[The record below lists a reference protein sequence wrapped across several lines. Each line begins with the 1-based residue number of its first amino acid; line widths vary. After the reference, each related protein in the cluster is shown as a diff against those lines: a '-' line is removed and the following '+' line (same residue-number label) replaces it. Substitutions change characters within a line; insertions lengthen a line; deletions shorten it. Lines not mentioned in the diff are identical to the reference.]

1 MPTDISNQVG
11 TARQFMPR
19 ADNTYQGNY
28 RGISP
33 VQAQASMGSDV
44 DLAANLLK
52 LGDALN
58 GYMMSHEHYR
68 DEMGHIMAERMVN
81 SESPEDI
88 KRLNTID
95 AAQQYGYADATA
107 NPYFRAYAEKIRG
120 GFLAA
125 RMKQEY
131 DQKYS
136 MDPAKSLE
144 EEARRYNEFS
154 SDWKANNITGDRSP
168 VNITAFDDGFNE
180 SQLANMSNL
189 SNQWVST
196 KHQEDIINTY
206 AYMNSQLGGLI
217 ANSSDILANKNEM
230 TKRVQKILNT
240 GRLAGLPAQYRV
252 QLMEKWAQQF
262 VQTGHITADRFWQ
275 MAQNVTIQTGIDGE
289 TVHLSDILDEQSYK
303 SMAAEYNASYM
314 SREHYDILNKFI
326 NMGEAG
332 KTAYIDYMSKATPE
346 EKIWL
351 SRNQGYVFSE
361 IARKKAEEERKR
373 RNIAAAVAK
382 AQKDRAGH
390 KLTSK
395 TDYNYLLQ
403 AQLEGK
409 DTMNGVPIKSYRV
422 GEDFEAWFNG
432 QLTQLMADGNTD
444 GYFKALALPQAND
457 FKSQL
462 ANNYA
467 LALNSL
473 HITGSDG
480 GTNLDENP
488 KLRLMLIMMQGN
500 AQQFAATF
508 PSLAADAFFLDK
520 MHTIYGD
527 DIESAAQKY
536 AMVKGMDDDTRKSYE
551 DEFDS
556 KGYVDDKIAGIT
568 IQNSGGLKTKDIGL
582 SSANNDKLIDMA
594 KDLYVAMRY
603 SGDSKTAWDAV
614 KSVFVDNCTVYHNS
628 IYPKALANNMGTPDN
643 DTAFRYGLD
652 ALSDVVTEGT
662 DTKSEDAQLSYD
674 PRNAM
679 FIGWVPGQ
687 GKVIRSVEWVR
698 EQGLWRWNE
707 YAKQAAEAQ
716 QDAASQQQ
724 DATQEDVDDA
734 NQTHADLVNDR
745 DTKAAYDAYKEEE
758 DNPVQPSNGG
768 LPGLVSWLIN
778 KATGN

>member
-19 ADNTYQGNY
+19 ADTTYQGNY

-33 VQAQASMGSDV
+33 VQAQASMDSEGE
-44 DLAANLLK
+44 LAGNLLR

-58 GYMMSHEHYR
+58 SYLVSHENYR

-81 SESPEDI
+81 SETPEDI

-95 AAQQYGYADATA
+95 AAQQYGYADASA

-168 VNITAFDDGFNE
+168 SNVTAFDDGFNE
-180 SQLANMSNL
+180 SQLANMSAL

-196 KHQEDIINTY
+196 KHQEDIVNTY
-206 AYMNSQLGGLI
+206 AFLNSKLGGLI
-217 ANSSDILANKNEM
+217 ANSEEILANKNEM
-230 TKRVQKILNT
+230 TKRVQEILNA
-240 GRLAGLPAQYRV
+240 GRLAGLPAQYRI
-252 QLMEKWAQQF
+252 QLMEKWAKQF
-262 VQTGHITADRFWQ
+262 VQTGHITSDRFWQ

-289 TVHLSDILDEQSYK
+289 TVHLSDILDEQTYK
-303 SMAAEYNASYM
+303 TMTAEYNASYM
-314 SREHYDILNKFI
+314 SRKHYDILQKFI
-326 NMGEAG
+326 DMGDAG
-332 KTAYIDYMSKATPE
+332 RTAYLDYMEKASPE
-346 EKIWL
+346 EKAWL
-351 SRNQGYVFSE
+351 SKSQGYVFRE
-361 IARKKAEEERKR
+361 IARKKAEKERKNR
-373 RNIAAAVAK
+373 AVAAAVAK

-390 KLTSK
+390 KLTSN
-395 TDYNYLLQ
+395 TDYSYLLQ

-409 DTMNGVPIKSYRV
+409 DTMNGVPLKSYRV
-422 GEDFEAWFNG
+422 GEDFSEWFNG
-432 QLTQLMADGNTD
+432 QLIQLMADGNTD

-488 KLRLMLIMMQGN
+488 KLRPMLIMMQGN

-556 KGYVDDKIAGIT
+556 NGYVDDKIAGIT

-614 KSVFVDNCTVYHNS
+614 KSVFVNNCTVYHNS

-662 DTKSEDAQLSYD
+662 DTKSEDVQLSYD
-674 PRNAM
+674 PRNGM
-679 FIGWVPGQ
+679 FIAWVPGQ
-687 GKVIRSVEWVR
+687 GREVRSIEWVR

-716 QDAASQQQ
+716 QAAASQQQ
-724 DATQEDVDDA
+724 DATQEDVDEV
-734 NQTHADLVNDR
+734 NTTHADLASDR
-745 DTKAAYDAYKEEE
+745 NYTAAYAAYKEDE
-758 DNPVQPSNGG
+758 DNPVQPANGG

>member
-1 MPTDISNQVG
+1 MPTDISDKVG

-19 ADNTYQGNY
+19 ADSTYQGNY

-58 GYMMSHEHYR
+58 GYLMSHEHYR

-81 SESPEDI
+81 SETPEDI

-95 AAQQYGYADATA
+95 AAQQYGYADASA

-154 SDWKANNITGDRSP
+154 SNWKANNITGDRSP
-168 VNITAFDDGFNE
+168 SNVTAFDDGFNE
-180 SQLANMSNL
+180 SQLVNMSTL

-206 AYMNSQLGGLI
+206 AFLNSKLGGLI
-217 ANSSDILANKNEM
+217 ANSEEILANKNEM
-230 TKRVQKILNT
+230 TKRVQEILNA
-240 GRLAGLPAQYRV
+240 GRLAGLPAQYRI

-262 VQTGHITADRFWQ
+262 VQTGHIPADRFWQ

-289 TVHLSDILDEQSYK
+289 TVHLSDILDEQTYK
-303 SMAAEYNASYM
+303 TMAAEYNASYM
-314 SREHYDILNKFI
+314 SRKHYDILQKFI
-326 NMGEAG
+326 DMGDAG
-332 KTAYIDYMSKATPE
+332 RTAYLDYMDKASPE
-346 EKIWL
+346 EKAWL
-351 SRNQGYVFSE
+351 SKSQGYVFSE
-361 IARKKAEEERKR
+361 IARKKAEKERKNR
-373 RNIAAAVAK
+373 AVAAAVAK
-382 AQKDRAGH
+382 AQKDRAQH
-390 KLTSK
+390 KLTST
-395 TDYNYLLQ
+395 TDYSYLLQ

-409 DTMNGVPIKSYRV
+409 DTLNGIPLKSYKV
-422 GEDFEAWFNG
+422 GEGFSEWFNG
-432 QLTQLMADGNTD
+432 QLTQLIADGNTD

-462 ANNYA
+462 AANYA
-467 LALNSL
+467 LNLNSL

-488 KLRLMLIMMQGN
+488 KLRPMLIMMQGN

-508 PSLAADAFFLDK
+508 PSLAADAFFLYNMQK
-520 MHTIYGD
+520 VYGD
-527 DIESAAQKY
+527 NIESAAY
-536 AMVKGMDDDTRKSYE
+536 AYAAVKGMDSDTRQSYE

-556 KGYVDDKIAGIT
+556 KGYVDEKIAGIY
-568 IQNSGGLKTKDIGL
+568 IQNSGGLKTKDMGL
-582 SSANNDKLIDMA
+582 SSANNDKLIDMV

-603 SGDSKTAWDAV
+603 SGDSKTAWDSV
-614 KSVFVDNCTVYHNS
+614 KSVLVENYTAYHNAM
-628 IYPKALANNMGTPDN
+628 YPKALANNMGTSDN

-674 PRNAM
+674 PRNDM

-687 GKVIRSVEWVR
+687 GKVVRSVEWVR

-707 YAKQAAEAQ
+707 YAKQVAEAQ
-716 QDAASQQQ
+716 QAAASQQQ
-724 DATQEDVDDA
+724 DATQEDVDVV
-734 NQTHADLVNDR
+734 NQTHAYLVSDR
-745 DTKAAYDAYKEEE
+745 DPQAAYDAYKEEE
-758 DNPVQPSNGG
+758 EHPVQPANGG
-768 LPGLVSWLIN
+768 LPGLFNWAVN
-778 KATGN
+778 KIRGN

>member
-19 ADNTYQGNY
+19 ADATYQGNY

-33 VQAQASMGSDV
+33 VQAQASMDSEGE
-44 DLAANLLK
+44 LAGNLLR

-58 GYMMSHEHYR
+58 SYLVSHENYR

-81 SESPEDI
+81 SETPEDI

-95 AAQQYGYADATA
+95 AAQQYGYADASA

-168 VNITAFDDGFNE
+168 SNVTAFDDGFNE
-180 SQLANMSNL
+180 SQLANMSAL

-206 AYMNSQLGGLI
+206 AFLNSKLGGLI
-217 ANSSDILANKNEM
+217 ANSEEILANKNEM
-230 TKRVQKILNT
+230 TKRVQEILNA
-240 GRLAGLPAQYRV
+240 GRLAGLPAQYRI

-289 TVHLSDILDEQSYK
+289 TVHLSDILDEQTYK
-303 SMAAEYNASYM
+303 TMTAEYNASYM
-314 SREHYDILNKFI
+314 SRKHYDILQKFI
-326 NMGEAG
+326 DMGDAG
-332 KTAYIDYMSKATPE
+332 RTAYLDYMEKASPE
-346 EKIWL
+346 EKAWL
-351 SRNQGYVFSE
+351 SKSQGYVFSE
-361 IARKKAEEERKR
+361 IARKKAEKERKNR
-373 RNIAAAVAK
+373 AVAAAVAK

-390 KLTSK
+390 KLTSN
-395 TDYNYLLQ
+395 TDYSYLLQ

-409 DTMNGVPIKSYRV
+409 DTMNGVPLKSYRV
-422 GEDFEAWFNG
+422 GEDFSEWFNG

-488 KLRLMLIMMQGN
+488 KLRPMLIMMQGN

-508 PSLAADAFFLDK
+508 PSMAADAFFLDK

-556 KGYVDDKIAGIT
+556 KGYVDDKIEGII

-652 ALSDVVTEGT
+652 ALSDVITEGT

-674 PRNAM
+674 PRNGM
-679 FIGWVPGQ
+679 FIAWVPGH
-687 GKVIRSVEWVR
+687 GKEVRSIEWVR

-707 YAKQAAEAQ
+707 YAKQAEEAQ
-716 QDAASQQQ
+716 QAAASQQQ

-745 DTKAAYDAYKEEE
+745 DPKAAYDAYKEEE
-758 DNPVQPSNGG
+758 DNPVQPANGG
-768 LPGLVSWLIN
+768 LPGLWAWAKSELGI
-778 KATGN
+778 K